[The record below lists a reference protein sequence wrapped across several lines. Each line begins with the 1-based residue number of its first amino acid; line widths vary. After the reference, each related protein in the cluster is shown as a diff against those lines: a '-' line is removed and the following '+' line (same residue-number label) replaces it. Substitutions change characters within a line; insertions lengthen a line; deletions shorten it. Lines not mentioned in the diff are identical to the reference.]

1 LMLPFKNSAVKLSS
15 FLPFGSLDRDLKI
28 IFISNLLAAFGDG
41 FVVYLLPLFIRSLNA
56 TPENVGLLYTLST
69 LAAALTLIPG
79 GFLAD
84 RFDRKKILL
93 LNWLLWIPIPVSFF
107 FATDWTQLIIPMFV
121 YGITLSA
128 SASSAY
134 ILAHSKE
141 GKMSSAF
148 TTLGAAYSVGYIF
161 SPLAAG
167 FLSSMFDVRATFVF
181 TGVFYAFAALAL
193 IPIRS
198 QRPPKIDA
206 ANKQV
211 GPAVSAPRSN
221 LRVLFGVA
229 ALFGTMMFTFTLIS
243 ALVPQFLGDV
253 NNYNTASILNIGVVY
268 YVGAFVLAFVVGRFG
283 DRYGKTSAISF
294 SMILLALGLAIFLA
308 FGTFNLQLVSA
319 FLRGVSFPMWAYVGV
334 MAGSMAPVK
343 QQARWIS
350 VVQWA
355 TRVAGIPAA
364 FIGGLLYE
372 NSHALPFIVCIAVV
386 LVLSVLVNLKF
397 FKNKTQN

>member
-1 LMLPFKNSAVKLSS
+1 MASLRNSAVKLSCL
-15 FLPFGSLDRDLKI
+15 LPFGSLDRDLKI
-28 IFISNLLAAFGDG
+28 MFVSNLLAAFGDG
-41 FVVYLLPLFIRSLNA
+41 FVVYLLPLFIRGLNA
-56 TPENVGLLYTLST
+56 TPENVGLLYSLST

-93 LNWLLWIPIPVSFF
+93 LNWILWIPIPVSFF
-107 FATDWTQLIIPMFV
+107 FATNWTQLIIPMFV

-134 ILAHSKE
+134 VLAHAKE

-167 FLSSMFDVRATFVF
+167 FLSSTFDVRATFVF
-181 TGVFYAFAALAL
+181 TGIFYALAALTL
-193 IPIRS
+193 IRIRS
-198 QRPPKIDA
+198 QYPPKVA
-206 ANKQV
+206 APEKKQAES
-211 GPAVSAPRSN
+211 GAPAPRSN
-221 LRVLFGVA
+221 ANVLFGVA
-229 ALFGTMMFTFTLIS
+229 ALFGVMMFTFTLIS

-253 NNYNTASILNIGVVY
+253 NHYDTSSILNLGVVY
-268 YVGAFVLAFVVGRFG
+268 YIGAFVFAFVVGRFG
-283 DRYGKTSAISF
+283 DRHGKTSAISF
-294 SMILLALGLAIFLA
+294 SMILLALGLAVFIA
-308 FGTFNLQLVSA
+308 FRTLDFQFVAA
-319 FLRGVSFPMWAYVGV
+319 FLRGVTFPMWAYVGV
-334 MAGSMAPVK
+334 MAGSLAPVN

-364 FIGGLLYE
+364 FIGGVLYE
-372 NSHALPFIVCIAVV
+372 NSSTLPFIVCIAVV
-386 LVLSVLVNLKF
+386 LVLSVVVNLGI
-397 FKNKTQN
+397 FKTKTKN